1 MTDQHPSQKPLHN
14 RIASGAERE
23 NGQVV
28 YKQPPEHGSDEC
40 DISEEALT
48 YIISLLRTSYVQW
61 LTELPDRI
69 RILFG
74 TPSLY
79 NHAGLCVEDGGILLE
94 YEDMNQLSML
104 VANALKECTVQ
115 TKILNAEQ
123 VFTAV
128 PIMSRTGSVCIGV
141 LVYRLASDLV
151 KDNTLMIEGWS
162 LQLRVHFYREFDRTL
177 VEKQA
182 VSINAVDR
190 EVKRREVLHDVMR
203 HIHDHIDVDSV
214 LSQII
219 DGVWKL
225 LPEAEI
231 EVYLSQDHRSEN
243 PHVKELMFNS
253 TGDELVMQVF
263 MSGEACYLERTD
275 HSLEVVMALTGKQG
289 SYGVLKLL
297 FKPDQHPESSDMQ
310 LVQLIVETAGTAF
323 ENARLHEQ
331 ANTVIQELR
340 FINDL
345 TKRIN
350 QSLRLRDVFHDSTY
364 ELIRVFRADFCMLL
378 QLEADEN
385 MFEVVSSNRAEYNGV
400 KMSGTSGLFGYIRS
414 IREPIII
421 SDSKEQSAERVQFF
435 DQLQLRSIIA
445 VPLFGGGEMVG
456 IVVVSDKRPHFF
468 SYDNYK
474 LLQMLASHLGL
485 AIANATLHARV
496 KRLANKDQVTGLFA
510 RHYLDKQINRQLNND
525 FCGSLIVMDIDL
537 FKHINDTYG
546 HQIGD
551 DILKQVADVI
561 RSSIREADIA
571 ARWGGEEFA
580 VYLPQLNAAQT
591 IKVAERIRMRVLKET
606 EPRVTVSCGIADWNW
621 QMDKVTVESLFYQAD
636 MALYDAKNTGRN
648 RVRSRT

>member
-1 MTDQHPSQKPLHN
+1 MTGQQLSHQPLNN
-14 RIASGAERE
+14 RIASGMQGEKGYLVGE
-23 NGQVV
+23 QL
-28 YKQPPEHGSDEC
+28 PEHGVAGR
-40 DISEEALT
+40 DISEEALVHT
-48 YIISLLRTSYVQW
+48 GSILHASFVQW
-61 LTELPDRI
+61 LTELPTSFRE
-69 RILFG
+69 LVG

-79 NHAGLCVEDGGILLE
+79 NYAGVCIEDGILSLDYGDTDHLTELLAETCSDRKVRTRLLDDANVLVSIPILL
-94 YEDMNQLSML
+94 QS
-104 VANALKECTVQ
+104 
-115 TKILNAEQ
+115 
-123 VFTAV
+123 
-128 PIMSRTGSVCIGV
+128 GSLCIGM
-141 LVYRLASDLV
+141 LVYRLKYELV
-151 KDNTLMIEGWS
+151 KVNTLMIEGWS
-162 LQLRVHFYREFDRTL
+162 YQLRTLFYSGY
-177 VEKQA
+177 EKMVISRQTVP
-182 VSINAVDR
+182 VSAIDR
-190 EVKRREVLHDVMR
+190 EVQRREVLHEVMR
-203 HIHDHIDVDSV
+203 HIHDHIDVDAV
-214 LSQII
+214 ILQII
-219 DGVWKL
+219 DGVCKL
-225 LPEAEI
+225 LPAAKI

-263 MSGEACYLERTD
+263 MSGESCYFERED

-289 SYGVLKLL
+289 SYGVLKLM
-297 FKPDQHPESSDMQ
+297 FNSDQHPDSSDMQ

-350 QSLRLRDVFHDSTY
+350 QSLRLRDVFHDSTF

-378 QLEADEN
+378 QLESDEDS
-385 MFEVVSSNRAEYNGV
+385 FEVVSSNRAEMNGV
-400 KMSGTSGLFGYIRS
+400 KISGTSGLFGYIRS
-414 IREPIII
+414 IREPIFI
-421 SDSKEQSAERVQFF
+421 SDSEEHAVEHVHFFEQLR
-435 DQLQLRSIIA
+435 LRSIIA

-456 IVVVSDKRPHFF
+456 IVVVADKKSHFF

-485 AIANATLHARV
+485 AIANATLHAQV
-496 KRLANKDQVTGLFA
+496 KRLADKDQVTGLFA
-510 RHYLDKQINRQLNND
+510 RHYLDQQINRQLKND

-551 DILKQVADVI
+551 DILRQVADII

-580 VYLPQLNAAQT
+580 AYLPQLNAAQT
-591 IKVAERIRMRVLKET
+591 MKVAERIRMRVLKET
-606 EPRVTVSCGIADWNW
+606 EPRVTVSCGIADWSW
-621 QMDKVTVESLFYQAD
+621 KHDKISVEALFYQAD

-648 RVRSRT
+648 QVRTRT

>member
-1 MTDQHPSQKPLHN
+1 MTDRQLSQQPLN
-14 RIASGAERE
+14 NLIASGMQRE
-23 NGQVV
+23 NGNLV
-28 YKQPPEHGSDEC
+28 YEQPPEHCSTGRE
-40 DISEEALT
+40 ISEEALT
-48 YIISLLRTSYVQW
+48 YSDSLLRTSFVQW
-61 LTELPDRI
+61 LTELPDSVRA
-69 RILFG
+69 LLG

-79 NHAGLCVEDGGILLE
+79 DHAGVCIEGGGLLLE
-94 YEDMNQLSML
+94 HADMDHLSTL
-104 VANALKECTVQ
+104 VADSLAERTVR
-115 TKILNAEQ
+115 TMVLDEEHVLA
-123 VFTAV
+123 AV
-128 PIMSRTGSVCIGV
+128 PILSRSGLICIGL
-141 LVYRLASDLV
+141 LVYRIAPELV

-162 LQLRVHFYREFDRTL
+162 YQLRTHFYREFDQRIL
-177 VEKQA
+177 DKQA
-182 VSINAVDR
+182 VNVTTIDR
-190 EVKRREVLHDVMR
+190 EVQRREVLHDVMR

-219 DGVWKL
+219 DGVCKL
-225 LPEAEI
+225 LPEADI

-263 MSGEACYLERTD
+263 MSGESCYLERDD

-289 SYGVLKLL
+289 SYGVLKLK
-297 FKPDQHPESSDMQ
+297 FKGDQHPDSSDMQ

-350 QSLRLRDVFHDSTY
+350 QSLRLRDVFHDSTF

-378 QLEADEN
+378 QLESDEN
-385 MFEVVSSNRAEYNGV
+385 SFEVVSSNRAEFNGV
-400 KMSGTSGLFGYIRS
+400 KISGTGGLFGYIRS

-421 SDSKEQSAERVQFF
+421 SDSKEQSIERVQFF
-435 DQLQLRSIIA
+435 EQLQLRSIIA

-456 IVVVSDKRPHFF
+456 IVVVADKHPHFF

-551 DILKQVADVI
+551 DILRQVADII

-606 EPRVTVSCGIADWNW
+606 EPRVTVSCGIAEWNW
-621 QMDKVTVESLFYQAD
+621 QLDKVSVESLFYQAD

-648 RVRSRT
+648 RVRTRS